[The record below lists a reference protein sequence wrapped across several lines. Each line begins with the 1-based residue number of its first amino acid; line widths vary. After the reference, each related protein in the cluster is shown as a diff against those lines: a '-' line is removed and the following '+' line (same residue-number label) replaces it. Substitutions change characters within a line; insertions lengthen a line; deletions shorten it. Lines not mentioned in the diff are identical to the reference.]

1 MVLLRAH
8 FEDSQWKGAEERV
21 VLLERGPVCLAVAVH
36 VQSETAA
43 KRQDRLFVVADPT
56 FFARVALTRNPG
68 TR

>member
-21 VLLERGPVCLAVAVH
+21 VLLERVVCLAVAVH

-43 KRQDRLFVVADPT
+43 SARTDCSLVADSNVL
-56 FFARVALTRNPG
+56 ARVALTRNPG